1 MSLFKV
7 GAHTAGKFWPV
18 SIFTILTVII
28 CSTVLDKVAIK
39 LPLEKGKQKT
49 PVAIFKLFPV
59 LIAILSSWAL
69 CIILTVTGVL
79 SEDEKD
85 YRGFLDFRVR
95 GVGRMW
101 ILE

>member
-1 MSLFKV
+1 MFKV

-28 CSTVLDKVAIK
+28 CSTVLDKVTIK

-59 LIAILSSWAL
+59 LIAILLSWAL
-69 CIILTVTGVL
+69 CILLTVTGVL

-85 YRGFLDFRVR
+85 YRGLLDFRVR